1 MYSEESIVKLIRKLD
16 VTDLSGEKVM
26 IDFDSGK
33 YFLLKGVANDIWEYI
48 DKPISIRDIKKNIMG
63 EYEIDED
70 SCQTA
75 IDDFL
80 KQLVNYKLIQIS
92 E

>member
-48 DKPISIRDIKKNIMG
+48 DKPITIKDIKTNIMG
-63 EYEIDED
+63 EYEIDAE
-70 SCQTA
+70 SCQEA

-80 KQLVNYKLIQIS
+80 KQLVTYKLIQIS

>member
-48 DKPISIRDIKKNIMG
+48 DNPISIRDIKKNIMG
-63 EYEIDED
+63 EYDIDED
-70 SCQTA
+70 SCRKA

-80 KQLVNYKLIQIS
+80 KQLVKYKFIQIS